1 MGNKILI
8 IDDSEEI
15 VFAISEF
22 FKYKGWESY
31 TAGTVEKAL
40 KILNEN
46 NLDLDAIIIDYNM
59 PHINGVVGVRLIRQ
73 INPLVPI
80 IALTIEEEEFV
91 AKEFFDAG
99 ANDFAIKP
107 IKVLDLYS
115 RINVH
120 IAKGNKVESIKVNDY
135 PKGININT
143 IELIKKEMLK
153 TDGYIQIE
161 EISELTGLAG
171 KTINRYMTYLLEKNL
186 IKIKVIYGK
195 VGRPKNEYLWIK

>member
-1 MGNKILI
+1 
-8 IDDSEEI
+8 
-15 VFAISEF
+15 
-22 FKYKGWESY
+22 
-31 TAGTVEKAL
+31 AL